1 MDNNK
6 KNALFAE
13 FPPVSTEQWEEVI
26 KKDLKGADYERRLV
40 KTTLDGIKVQP
51 YYRSENLQGLAHIL
65 DVKPGEFPYVRG
77 NKSDNNWLIRQD
89 IIVEDYEIANKTA
102 LDAIERGAESI
113 AFVICAQNPTV
124 KDDITKLLANLPVT
138 EIELNF
144 SIGKATQDFV
154 GSLISYLGADAAKV
168 KGSITLDPLACLTVT
183 GTGCDDEACDYNH
196 FPKAIFDTVSK
207 SLPGFDVISV
217 KAYHFKN
224 SGSSIVQELAFGLS
238 MANDYL
244 AKATDAGIAIDD
256 IASRIRFNFAVG
268 PDYFMEIAKLRAARY
283 LWAKVVEAYNPSNPA
298 SAIMKIHSV
307 TDEYNL
313 TVYDPYVNML
323 RTTTEAMSAVLGG
336 TDSLTVLPFNIKF
349 DKTNPFS
356 ERIARNQQILL
367 KKESYFDKVADP
379 SAGSYFIEN
388 LTDSIIN
395 EAWKLFLEVEA
406 KGGYLEAFKQGKVQ
420 EQVKATAQKRD
431 MNIATRK
438 EILLGTNQYPNF
450 NEKVKEAIKIKTSHS
465 SCECGC
471 GTDNKIAEPLKRY
484 RGAEAFEELRLK
496 TENAAK
502 TPKAFMFTYGNLTMR
517 KARAQFS
524 CNFFACA
531 GFEVVDNNGFKTVQ
545 EGIEATKAANADIVV
560 VCSADDE
567 YPVISKEILEGLS
580 DKIVVIAGYPKDSM
594 EELQAMGIKH
604 FVHVKSNV
612 LETLKE
618 FQSELGIN

>member
-6 KNALFAE
+6 KNTLFTE

-40 KTTLDGIKVQP
+40 RTTLDGIKARP
-51 YYRSENLQGLAHIL
+51 YYRSENLQGLEHIL
-65 DVKPGEFPYVRG
+65 DVQPGEFPYVRG
-77 NKSDNNWLIRQD
+77 DKSDNDWLIRQD
-89 IIVEDYEIANKTA
+89 IVVDDYEVANKTA
-102 LDAIERGAESI
+102 LDAIEKGTESL
-113 AFVICAQNPTV
+113 AFVICTNNPTG
-124 KDDITKLLANLPVT
+124 KDDVAKLLVNIPLA

-144 SIGKATQDFV
+144 SIGKASKDFV
-154 GSLISYLGADAAKV
+154 ESLISYLGADATKV
-168 KGSITLDPLACLTVT
+168 KGSIALDPLTCLTVT
-183 GTGCDDEACDYNH
+183 GSGCDDEACDYNS
-196 FPKAIFDTVSK
+196 FPKEIFDTVSK
-207 SLPGFDVISV
+207 SLPGFDVISI
-217 KAYHFKN
+217 KAYNFKN

-244 AKATDAGIAIDD
+244 AKATDVGIAIDD
-256 IASRIRFNFAVG
+256 IASKIRFNFAVG

-283 LWAKVVEAYNPSNPA
+283 LWAKLVEAYQPSSTA
-298 SAIMKIHSV
+298 SGVMKIHSV
-307 TDEYNL
+307 TAEYNQ
-313 TVYDPYVNML
+313 TIYDPYVNML
-323 RTTTEAMSAVLGG
+323 RSTTEAMSAVLGG

-388 LTDSIIN
+388 LTDSIIT
-395 EAWKLFLEVEA
+395 EAWKLFLEVED
-406 KGGYLEAFKQGKVQ
+406 KGGYLEAFKQGFIQ
-420 EQVKATAQKRD
+420 EQVKAIAQKRD
-431 MNIATRK
+431 LNIATRK

-450 NEKVKEAIKIKTSHS
+450 NEKVKDAVKIKASHTS
-465 SCECGC
+465 CGC
-471 GTDNKIAEPLKRY
+471 QADNKVAEPLKRY
-484 RGAEAFEELRLK
+484 RGAEAFEEMRLK
-496 TENAAK
+496 TENSGK

-531 GFEVVDNNGFKTVQ
+531 GFEVVDNNGFTTVQ
-545 EGIEATKAANADIVV
+545 EGIDASKEANADIVV
-560 VCSADDE
+560 LCSADDE

-580 DKIVVIAGYPKDSM
+580 DKIIVIAGYPKDSM